1 MSLGLWSVIDI
12 ETTGINPATDE
23 IIDLGFLQFEG
34 TKLVRKFSS
43 LSRPQNPVSPYISK
57 LTGITNDLLK
67 LAPLWDKVEIDLV
80 SLESHA
86 LIAHNARFEESYLK
100 RYFDKLPT
108 HFPRESFQDSMFYL
122 ALLQPE
128 AEALNLEYF
137 ITKLGI
143 AQREEHR
150 GLSDSVD
157 LLKVMLTLTKL
168 TYGETE
174 KRMKLKE
181 IMMSFSAEDF
191 WFRNF
196 FLLSQDELHDIAF
209 QIDFDLDGVIKN
221 YLEKKREL
229 ATATPKGG
237 GFSLDFSGTNIQ
249 KILRDEERIQ
259 KVLPY
264 YRYRQAQEALSLRVG
279 QSFKNKIHSLIQAP
293 TGTGKTMGYLLPSLL
308 FALKENE
315 TCLVATGTKTLQDQ
329 ALAKDIP
336 QMKNLLGLGDETKVV
351 RLVGSNNHLCE
362 LIFRENDDNNLSLLD
377 SFEVTFTKAYFEM
390 LFFYNQHHAYQDKL
404 TREQI
409 PYVLKKII
417 PTIADKENEL
427 AVDYRACV
435 GSSCPMLDQCSYMQG
450 LREAKESKLIIGNH
464 ALMLNWPRSINKPQ
478 YIVVDEAHRLE
489 GEATKAYAI
498 EIGNVNLE
506 NFGKFMTQGMGALNY
521 LLQSDENDPH
531 SGDKMDQNRE
541 RTHSA
546 LKILSDHIDPLQN
559 LIEAF
564 FKKLPNYTPVY
575 SNELPFPKKEELKD
589 SLSTTIYHSLESI
602 FFVFSDLY
610 TLFLPYMSRWDHKD
624 FKNNSKKL
632 QAWAVFESSFGN
644 LEKLTNGLK
653 HCLETPSEWSTIM
666 KYSEADGYVIESSPI
681 DVGKM
686 IYEELLTPSSS
697 VVFTSATLGNA
708 TGDSGIQ
715 NIEWMTGYTYL
726 SNEKRFKQGLFLDA
740 VYDYKN
746 KSKVYLSSD
755 TRKISDPLFV
765 PDLLDKIKPIIND
778 LGGRTLLLFSS
789 RQRFE
794 RAVEIILKDFEG
806 KIPIFVQ
813 GLGKNVIEDFKK
825 EESAIL
831 IGMESFGEGIDIPGE
846 KLQFIVVDKIPDV
859 RQDLVIQKRRD
870 FFEQKFGNEF
880 HDYFLAHRTRSL
892 HQKFG
897 RLLRSENDHG
907 VILVVDNRIKTW
919 KGATLRAFQ
928 KLMEPYEINNL
939 PINEACGQIRN
950 YFQS

>member
-1 MSLGLWSVIDI
+1 MNLGHWSVIDI
-12 ETTGINPATDE
+12 ETTGINPGVDE

-43 LSRPQNPVSPYISK
+43 LVKPEHEVSPFITK
-57 LTGITNDLLK
+57 LTGITNKMLK
-67 LAPLWDKVEIDLV
+67 LAPSWDKVEIDLV

-100 RYFDKLPT
+100 RYFDVLPA
-108 HFPRESFQDSMFYL
+108 HEPRESFQDSMFYL
-122 ALLQPE
+122 ALLVPE
-128 AEALNLEYF
+128 APALNLEYF
-137 ITKLGI
+137 ITHLGI
-143 AQREEHR
+143 ADKEEHR

-157 LLKVMLTLTKL
+157 LLKVMLTITSLS
-168 TYGETE
+168 YFETE

-181 IMMSFSAEDF
+181 VMMSFNEEDF
-191 WFRNF
+191 WFKKFF
-196 FLLSQDELHDIAF
+196 FLSQEELSDIAF
-209 QIDFDLDGVIKN
+209 EIDFN
-221 YLEKKREL
+221 LEKTVEDYRISRVKEEKK
-229 ATATPKGG
+229 TIVGG
-237 GFSLDFSGTNIQ
+237 GFSLEFNGQNLQ
-249 KILRDEERIQ
+249 KILRDESSVK
-259 KVLPY
+259 KVLPH
-264 YRYRQAQEALSLRVG
+264 YRYREAQESLSLRVG
-279 QSFKNKIHSLIQAP
+279 QAFKNKIHALIQAP

-308 FALKENE
+308 FSMQESE
-315 TCLVATGTKTLQDQ
+315 RCLIATGTKTLQDQ

-336 QMKNLLGLGDETKVV
+336 QVKNLLGLGDETKVV

-377 SFEVTFTKAYFEM
+377 DFTTTFTKAYFEM
-390 LFFYNQHHAYQDKL
+390 FFFYNQKNAYHDKL

-409 PYVLKKII
+409 PFVLKKIF
-417 PTIADKENEL
+417 PTLQEKESEL

-435 GSSCPMLDQCSYMQG
+435 GSSCPMVDQCSYMQG
-450 LREAKESKLIIGNH
+450 LREAKDAKLIIGNH
-464 ALMLNWPRSINKPQ
+464 ALMLNWPRSIDKPQ

-498 EIGNVNLE
+498 EIGNSNLE
-506 NFGKFMTQGMGALNY
+506 NFAKYMTQGMGALNY
-521 LLQSDENDPH
+521 LIQSDEHDPH
-531 SGDKMDQNRE
+531 SQGKMEHNRE
-541 RTHSA
+541 RTHSS
-546 LKILSDHIDPLQN
+546 LKILSDHIEPLKD
-559 LIEAF
+559 LMEAF
-564 FKKLPNYTPVY
+564 FKKLPNYNPIY
-575 SNELPFPKKEELKD
+575 SNELPFPRKEELKD

-602 FFVFSDLY
+602 LFVFTDLY

-644 LEKLTNGLK
+644 LEKLTEGLK
-653 HCLETPSEWSTIM
+653 HCLETPEEWSTII

-686 IYEELLTPSSS
+686 IHEELLAPSSS

-708 TGDSGIQ
+708 SGDSGVQ
-715 NIEWMTGYTYL
+715 SVEWMTGYTYL
-726 SNEKRFKQGLFLDA
+726 PTEKRFRQGLFLDA
-740 VYDYKN
+740 VYDYQN
-746 KSKVYLSSD
+746 KSKVFLSSD
-755 TRKISDPLFV
+755 TRRISDPLFV
-765 PDLLDKIKPIIND
+765 PDLLEKVNPLIRD

-794 RAVEIILKDFEG
+794 RAVEIILKEFEG
-806 KIPIFVQ
+806 KIPVFVQ

-831 IGMESFGEGIDIPGE
+831 IGMESFGEGIDIPGD
-846 KLQFIVVDKIPDV
+846 KLQFIIIDKIPDV

-870 FFEQKFGNEF
+870 FFENRFGNEF

-907 VILVVDNRIKTW
+907 AILVVDNRIRTW
-919 KGATLRAFQ
+919 KGGTFRSFQ
-928 KLMEPYEINNL
+928 KLMEPYQIKNV
-939 PINEACGQIRN
+939 PISEACAEIRE
-950 YFQS
+950 YFKV